1 MFKIYHDSYI
11 TSMIYDYNHKF
22 FKVFT
27 FIFFLGSFYFLF
39 FMIEYKKC
47 AVSMCLH

>member
-27 FIFFLGSFYFLF
+27 FIFFRLFLFPF

-47 AVSMCLH
+47 AVSVYLH

>member
-27 FIFFLGSFYFLF
+27 FIFLGSFYFLF

-47 AVSMCLH
+47 AVSMYLH